1 MKNRA
6 RDPHD
11 VLGVAEGA
19 EIDEIKKQFRARA
32 KALHPDTSDGTA
44 SEDAFHE
51 LKAAYETLLERRGAE
66 SDPQDEVYGPGMSAR
81 LNAARAWR
89 ERRARD
95 FEAIRAE
102 APNFSE
108 GSEEEKRLRE
118 KTTLRCPTCRAP
130 TTEDDARRCERAAAR
145 TRRESSTVH
154 EDDDEGPKKKKKKRR
169 EAEDEEL
176 TADEEDDA
184 LSEAASGAD
193 VVAGAAFG
201 GGAKNSCRTLSIASD
216 TDDGASETSSR
227 ARAAHCRAFPI
238 PNETCVGC
246 ALPAKVGPV
255 DEFVRTNCDKMKEDA
270 LFKMAALV
278 YLQKVVDPAEAEQ
291 VPVPHW
297 PWKDIRSHYT
307 MHRMD
312 VKMQRYENMRT
323 LAAMRKTLELSLLK
337 EDEDADGN
345 RVHTLDKGNAEQIMK
360 IITLQSREIT
370 LLHEAGS
377 AAGKPG
383 GKKP

>member
-1 MKNRA
+1 MDEEPLSDLESNPPA
-6 RDPHD
+6 AAGHAVP
-11 VLGVAEGA
+11 AAAAQGA
-19 EIDEIKKQFRARA
+19 ANGQPAA
-32 KALHPDTSDGTA
+32 PQHP
-44 SEDAFHE
+44 
-51 LKAAYETLLERRGAE
+51 L
-66 SDPQDEVYGPGMSAR
+66 
-81 LNAARAWR
+81 W
-89 ERRARD
+89 
-95 FEAIRAE
+95 
-102 APNFSE
+102 
-108 GSEEEKRLRE
+108 
-118 KTTLRCPTCRAP
+118 
-130 TTEDDARRCERAAAR
+130 ERAAGRGGGGGGGKQGPGQATSQGRFCPISMAALEQRARNEFDGASSVGAR
-145 TRRESSTVH
+145 TAHARHTAAKDRPQR
-154 EDDDEGPKKKKKKRR
+154 DEEEPRGKKKKQRVDDFD
-169 EAEDEEL
+169 EVDED
-176 TADEEDDA
+176 DDA

-370 LLHEAGS
+370 LLHEAGAS
-377 AAGKPG
+377 GGKPG
-383 GKKP
+383 AKKP

>member
-1 MKNRA
+1 MEDEA
-6 RDPHD
+6 LSDLESVPPAAAGHA
-11 VLGVAEGA
+11 VPAAAAQGA
-19 EIDEIKKQFRARA
+19 ANGPPPAAPQ
-32 KALHPDTSDGTA
+32 HP
-44 SEDAFHE
+44 
-51 LKAAYETLLERRGAE
+51 L
-66 SDPQDEVYGPGMSAR
+66 
-81 LNAARAWR
+81 W
-89 ERRARD
+89 
-95 FEAIRAE
+95 
-102 APNFSE
+102 
-108 GSEEEKRLRE
+108 
-118 KTTLRCPTCRAP
+118 
-130 TTEDDARRCERAAAR
+130 ERAAGRGGGGGGGKHGPGQATAHGRFCPISMAALEQRAHNEFDGASSVGAR
-145 TRRESSTVH
+145 TAHGRHAKGAAPQQRH
-154 EDDDEGPKKKKKKRR
+154 EDEAPKKKRR
-169 EAEDEEL
+169 TEDEEQ
-176 TADEEDDA
+176 TADEEEDA
-184 LSEAASGAD
+184 FSEAASGAD

-216 TDDGASETSSR
+216 TDDAGSETSSR
-227 ARAAHCRAFPI
+227 ARQAHCRAFPI

-255 DEFVRTNCDKMKEDA
+255 DEFVRVNCDKMKEDA

-291 VPVPHW
+291 VPVPFW

-360 IITLQSREIT
+360 IITLQSREIS
-370 LLHEAGS
+370 LLHEAGA

-383 GKKP
+383 AKKP